1 MSPPF
6 GNAPAAVLCFNAD
19 IIEVQMR
26 RTTPTLKP
34 GATQGRDVGAGTAF
48 PVSITNHSVTK
59 LAAWGEPSTS
69 SHCSSRLRDVPDP
82 RQSGTLGI

>member
-34 GATQGRDVGAGTAF
+34 GATAKDVMWELAQLF
-48 PVSITNHSVTK
+48 PSSS
-59 LAAWGEPSTS
+59 PSQ
-69 SHCSSRLRDVPDP
+69 L
-82 RQSGTLGI
+82 Q